1 MVSTQVPTVAKLK
14 CLAREIGIRKAVYPR
29 RVAEGKMDQRAAVYE
44 IEVMEAI
51 LADYQKRARDES
63 TQSGTER

>member
-51 LADYQKRARDES
+51 LADYQKRVRDES
-63 TQSGTER
+63 AQSGTER

>member
-1 MVSTQVPTVAKLK
+1 MVATQVPTIAKLK
-14 CLAREIGIRKAVYPR
+14 CLARELNIRRVVYPK
-29 RVAEGKMDQRAAVYE
+29 RVSEGKMDQRAALYE